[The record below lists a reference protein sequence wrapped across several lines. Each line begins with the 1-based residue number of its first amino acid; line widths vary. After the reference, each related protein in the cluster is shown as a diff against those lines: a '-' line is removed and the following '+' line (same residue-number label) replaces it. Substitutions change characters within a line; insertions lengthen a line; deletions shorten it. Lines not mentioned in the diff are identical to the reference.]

1 MSETVA
7 LRAVD
12 LLFRESGALRDCEV
26 TFEGGEPLLNLPLLR
41 RIIEYGEEQA
51 RRLGKQVAFEVVT
64 DGALLTRRVVDYLM
78 EKGVTVVLE
87 FGPDDDAER
96 GEQIASLLRA
106 GNLPEA
112 LHLRVVADGR
122 RLDLAGRVESLAR
135 RLPFA
140 ASIGIR
146 WANLPAGHPDALC
159 AKDLPAIRSALGEL
173 SRHTSRRLLSHEE
186 PFLEEIE
193 GAMAQLLE
201 RQVLFYSCGAGTRSL
216 AVSPEGG
223 LFPCF
228 DLTGWESLRM
238 GDVFSGIDADR
249 YREWLRDLHIERRD
263 PCRTCWARYLCGGGC
278 RADAVLATGDAAVAN
293 PVSCE
298 RIRRTYELAMAI
310 FLEVDERDPGFLSSR
325 YLTDLT
331 PSPKAG
337 TTDELSVL
345 ERYA

>member
-1 MSETVA
+1 
-7 LRAVD
+7 
-12 LLFRESGALRDCEV
+12 
-26 TFEGGEPLLNLPLLR
+26 
-41 RIIEYGEEQA
+41 
-51 RRLGKQVAFEVVT
+51 
-64 DGALLTRRVVDYLM
+64 
-78 EKGVTVVLE
+78 
-87 FGPDDDAER
+87 
-96 GEQIASLLRA
+96 
-106 GNLPEA
+106 
-112 LHLRVVADGR
+112 
-122 RLDLAGRVESLAR
+122 
-135 RLPFA
+135 
-140 ASIGIR
+140 
-146 WANLPAGHPDALC
+146 
-159 AKDLPAIRSALGEL
+159 
-173 SRHTSRRLLSHEE
+173 
-186 PFLEEIE
+186 
-193 GAMAQLLE
+193 
-201 RQVLFYSCGAGTRSL
+201 
-216 AVSPEGG
+216 
-223 LFPCF
+223 
-228 DLTGWESLRM
+228 M